1 MHILRL
7 SFFFFS
13 FFFFEWNVG
22 TREPDARRNLRLHYD
37 GTFHVASGN
46 QENFSSI
53 ASRYYRTSSSLA
65 CRGFDNLS
73 LWLLRSLSLPR
84 GPHSLR
90 IRLRSRRVQSRISNR
105 LCALF
110 RSLPG
115 KEDCITSSVSLS
127 RHCRA
132 LSLIYLLNANFSRN
146 RWTSSYRSLN
156 HSRIS
161 GIREITRS

>member
-22 TREPDARRNLRLHYD
+22 TREPHARRNLRLHYD

-46 QENFSSI
+46 RENFSSI
-53 ASRYYRTSSSLA
+53 ASRYYRTSSCLT
-65 CRGFDNLS
+65 CRGLDNLS
-73 LWLLRSLSLPR
+73 LWLLRSLSLRR
-84 GPHSLR
+84 GPHSFR
-90 IRLRSRRVQSRISNR
+90 IRLQSRRVQSRISNR
-105 LCALF
+105 VCALF

-115 KEDCITSSVSLS
+115 KDCIMRSVSLS

-146 RWTSSYRSLN
+146 RRTSGCRSLN

>member
-22 TREPDARRNLRLHYD
+22 TREPHARRNLRLHYD

-46 QENFSSI
+46 RENFSSI
-53 ASRYYRTSSSLA
+53 ASRYYRTSSNLT
-65 CRGFDNLS
+65 CRGLDNLS
-73 LWLLRSLSLPR
+73 LWLLRSLSLRR
-84 GPHSLR
+84 GPHSFR

-105 LCALF
+105 VCALF

-115 KEDCITSSVSLS
+115 KDCIMRSVSLS

-146 RWTSSYRSLN
+146 RRTSGCRSLN